1 MIMEQL
7 AAWDQDFDVMAP
19 DYVNDPYPVW
29 DEMRTTCP
37 VAHTGQHGGAWM
49 TTTYEDVT
57 RVARDPQVFS
67 SRDISVIPAPDST
80 EGDLLPAG
88 LPPIQADAPV
98 HTWSRRLVLPWFSH
112 DRVAQYEPHARELC
126 KQLLDGFA
134 DTGHADA
141 AADYA
146 KQIPVRVTG
155 RILGIPEE
163 MSDTFVEW
171 VRSVLE
177 FAHDTERRNQAQ
189 LESVTYFLE
198 LMNERRGG
206 DGTDLISELL
216 RAEFDGQPIPD
227 DVIVGMIALV
237 LIAGLDTTWS
247 ASGSMLLHLATHPD
261 DTSRLV
267 AEPELLPNA
276 IEEMLRAYSPVM
288 MARIAVEDV
297 ELHGCPVSAGDRVLL
312 NFASAN
318 RDPDM
323 FADADQVILDRQQNR
338 HVAFGAGIHR
348 CAGSNLARMMLRV
361 GLEEWLARIP
371 TFHLD
376 PNQQVTWAGGQVRGP
391 RSIPVVFP

>member
-1 MIMEQL
+1 MAEL
-7 AAWDQDFDVMAP
+7 TALEHDFDVMAA
-19 DYVNDPYPVW
+19 DYVADPYPVW

-37 VAHTGQHGGAWM
+37 VAHTDRHGGAWI

-57 RVARDPQVFS
+57 RVARDPGVFS
-67 SRDISVIPAPDST
+67 SRDVSVIPAPDST
-80 EGDLLPAG
+80 EGDLLPVG
-88 LPPIQADAPV
+88 LPPIQSDPPV

-112 DRVAQYEPHARELC
+112 ERVAQYEPHARDLC
-126 KQLLDGFA
+126 RRLLDGFA
-134 DTGHADA
+134 NTGLADA

-146 KQIPVRVTG
+146 RQIPVRVTG

-177 FAHDTERRNQAQ
+177 FADATERRNQAQ
-189 LESVTYFLE
+189 LESVGYFIE

-227 DVIVGMIALV
+227 DVILGMIALV

-247 ASGSMLLHLATHPD
+247 ASGSMLLHLATHPHE
-261 DTSRLV
+261 TCRLV
-267 AEPELLPNA
+267 AEPDLLPNA

-288 MARIAVEDV
+288 MARIAAEDV
-297 ELHGCPVSAGDRVLL
+297 ELHGCPVRAGDRVLL
-312 NFASAN
+312 NFAAAN

-323 FADADQVILDRQQNR
+323 FTDADQVILDRELNR
-338 HVAFGAGIHR
+338 HIAFGAGIHR

-371 TFHLD
+371 TFRLD
-376 PNQQVTWAGGQVRGP
+376 PDHHVTWAGGQVRGP

>member
-1 MIMEQL
+1 MARPTVWER
-7 AAWDQDFDVMAP
+7 DYDVMDP
-19 DYVNDPYPVW
+19 DCVADPYPVW
-29 DEMRTTCP
+29 DEMRATCP
-37 VAHTGQHGGAWM
+37 VAHTDRHGGSWM
-49 TTTYEDVT
+49 ATSYQGVT
-57 RVARDPQVFS
+57 DVARDPSSFS
-67 SRDISVIPAPDST
+67 SRDVSVIPAPDST

-112 DRVAQYEPHARELC
+112 ERVAQYEPHTRDLC
-126 KQLLDGFA
+126 RRLLDRFA

-141 AADYA
+141 ASDYA
-146 KQIPVRVTG
+146 RQIPVRVTG

-177 FAHDTERRNQAQ
+177 FAHDTERRNRAQ
-189 LESVTYFLE
+189 LESTMYFID
-198 LMNERRGG
+198 LMDQRRGG

-227 DVIVGMIALV
+227 DVILGMIALV

-247 ASGSMLLHLATHPD
+247 ASGSMLLHLATHAD
-261 DTSRLV
+261 DTRRLV

-276 IEEMLRAYSPVM
+276 IEEMLPAFSPVM
-288 MARIAVEDV
+288 MARIAVDEV
-297 ELHGCPVSAGDRVLL
+297 ELHGGPVHEGDRVLL
-312 NFASAN
+312 NFAAAN
-318 RDPDM
+318 RDPETYP
-323 FADADQVILDRQQNR
+323 DADQVILDRQLNR

-371 TFHLD
+371 TFRLD
-376 PNQQVTWAGGQVRGP
+376 PDQTVTWAGGQVRGP
-391 RSIPVVFP
+391 RAVPVLFP

>member
-1 MIMEQL
+1 MEQL
-7 AAWDQDFDVMAP
+7 AAWEHGFDVMAP
-19 DYVNDPYPVW
+19 DYVADPYPVW

-37 VAHTGQHGGAWM
+37 VAHTDRHGGAWM
-49 TTTYEDVT
+49 TTTYEYVT
-57 RVARDPQVFS
+57 RVARDPEVFS

-80 EGDLLPAG
+80 EGDLLPAW
-88 LPPIQADAPV
+88 LPPIQADPPV

-112 DRVAQYEPHARELC
+112 ERVAQYEPHARDLC
-126 KQLLDGFA
+126 RRLLDGFA
-134 DTGHADA
+134 NTGRADA

-146 KQIPVRVTG
+146 RQSPVRVTG

-163 MSDTFVEW
+163 MSDAFVEW

-177 FAHDTERRNQAQ
+177 FADDTERRNQAQ
-189 LESVTYFLE
+189 LESVTSFIE
-198 LMNERRGG
+198 LINERRGG
-206 DGTDLISELL
+206 DGTDLISEL

-227 DVIVGMIALV
+227 DVILGIIALV

-247 ASGSMLLHLATHPD
+247 ASGSMLLHFATHPD
-261 DTSRLV
+261 DTCRLL
-267 AEPELLPNA
+267 AEPDLLPNA

-297 ELHGCPVSAGDRVLL
+297 ELHGCPVRAGDRVLL
-312 NFASAN
+312 NFAAAN
-318 RDPDM
+318 RDPAM
-323 FADADQVILDRQQNR
+323 FTDADQVILDRQLNR

-371 TFHLD
+371 TFRLD
-376 PNQQVTWAGGQVRGP
+376 PDHPVTWAGGQVRGP
-391 RSIPVVFP
+391 RSIPVVFR